1 MAGWM
6 TSVHTFL
13 PASRTPGSSLHHE
26 RRMLSFTSSDLRL
39 IDLFVPD
46 LPLYIVRLWHGLL
59 ESFSAKEAYGH
70 SRKPRPVRVG
80 YLMT

>member
-1 MAGWM
+1 
-6 TSVHTFL
+6 
-13 PASRTPGSSLHHE
+13 
-26 RRMLSFTSSDLRL
+26 MLSFTSSDLRL